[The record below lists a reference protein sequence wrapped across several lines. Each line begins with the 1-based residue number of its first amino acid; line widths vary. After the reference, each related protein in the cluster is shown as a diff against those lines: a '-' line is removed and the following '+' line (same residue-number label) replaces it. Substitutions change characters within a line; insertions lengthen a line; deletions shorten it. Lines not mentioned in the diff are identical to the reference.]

1 MDPFEVLGVPEDAD
15 DAAVQAAWLEA
26 VRRSPPDRDPAG
38 FQEARQAWEL
48 IRDEASRRRLRLF
61 GLPLPDHF
69 VDLAPKQTARVPIL
83 GLEVWRALLAERR
96 D

>member
-26 VRRSPPDRDPAG
+26 VRQFPPDRDPVR
-38 FQEARQAWEL
+38 FQAAREAREL

-61 GLPLPDHF
+61 GAPPPVRLA
-69 VDLAPKQTARVPIL
+69 DLAPPVDPRPPRL
-83 GLEVWRALLAERR
+83 GLEVWRALLSERKA
-96 D
+96 